1 MNFNTPAAP
10 FFSSPHPAALDLPHL
25 ITALDAELLG
35 KVVHLTRCFP
45 GIWPVPAPYDDA
57 DVLDKARES
66 APFANWAL
74 LANQAE
80 LLSFGQ
86 IVREAF
92 FGAKVIILNALFDES
107 VLARFAPATGERLE
121 TGAYVFHNFA
131 DSPHLADLLNL
142 CGWALIPI
150 GPERSQA
157 LFIVARENA
166 LLVAEL
172 RNWCER
178 HGRDVGELKIGT
190 SDNQLVIESTPA
202 PEKHRARVM
211 TQHIDEWL
219 GEMEGYFGPAGNDLG
234 AFVQQRVEAR
244 RVLREKILQASTT
257 SPAD

>member
-1 MNFNTPAAP
+1 MSSTLPAST
-10 FFSSPHPAALDLPHL
+10 FFSAQHPAALDLPHL
-25 ITALDAELLG
+25 ITALDAELVG
-35 KVVHLTRCFP
+35 KVAHFTRSSP
-45 GIWPVPAPYDDA
+45 GLWPMPAPFDDA
-57 DVLDKARES
+57 DVFDKARES

-86 IVREAF
+86 TVREAF
-92 FGAKVIILNALFDES
+92 FGAKVIVLNALFDES
-107 VLARFAPATGERLE
+107 VLARFAPTTGERLE
-121 TGAYVFHNFA
+121 TGAYIFHNYV

-172 RNWCER
+172 KNWCER
-178 HGRDVGELKIGT
+178 HGRNVGELKSTEG
-190 SDNQLVIESTPA
+190 QLQIETTPA

-234 AFVQQRVEAR
+234 ALVQQRVEAR
-244 RVLREKILQASTT
+244 RQLRKKILQASTA
-257 SPAD
+257 SPSD

>member
-1 MNFNTPAAP
+1 MSLTLPAST
-10 FFSSPHPAALDLPHL
+10 FFSAPHPAALELPHL
-25 ITALDAELLG
+25 ITTLDAELLG
-35 KVVHLTRCFP
+35 KVAHLTRSFP
-45 GIWPVPAPYDDA
+45 GIWPVPAPFDDA
-57 DVLDKARES
+57 DVLDKTRES

-74 LANQAE
+74 IANQAE

-92 FGAKVIILNALFDES
+92 FGTKVIIVNALFDES

-178 HGRDVGELKIGT
+178 HGRNVGELKAGT
-190 SDNQLVIESTPA
+190 GAGQLVIESTPA
-202 PEKHRARVM
+202 PEKHRVRVM

-219 GEMEGYFGPAGNDLG
+219 GEMEGYFGPASDDLG

-244 RVLREKILQASTT
+244 RQLREKILQANAA
-257 SPAD
+257 SPTD

>member
-1 MNFNTPAAP
+1 MSFTQPASTY
-10 FFSSPHPAALDLPHL
+10 FSAPHPAALDLPHV

-35 KVVHLTRCFP
+35 KIVHLTRSVP
-45 GIWPVPAPYDDA
+45 GIWPVPAPFDDA

-92 FGAKVIILNALFDES
+92 FGTKVIILNALFDES

-131 DSPHLADLLNL
+131 DSPRLTDLLNL

-178 HGRDVGELKIGT
+178 HGRNMGELKT
-190 SDNQLVIESTPA
+190 SSSGNQLVIESTAA

-211 TQHIDEWL
+211 MQHIDEWL

-234 AFVQQRVEAR
+234 TFVQQRVEAR
-244 RVLREKILQASTT
+244 RQLREKILQASIVPP
-257 SPAD
+257 SD